1 LIPTTTRDIRLP
13 GAENREILV
22 EGRVQNKHDGS
33 SAIVCGFLR
42 IALMPFKFLPVLAI
56 LAALAA
62 CAGLPGG
69 GAASEGAR
77 KAPEA
82 LLADGDGALER
93 NELPEAAR
101 AYRLAAEASDD
112 EAIAEQ
118 ATRTAFD
125 HSQMREAALAADRW
139 LALNPTSEQ
148 ARRYAGVAALELHR
162 LDVAEEHFAQLL
174 ASGAYISPA
183 AGFLALLPVVS
194 EHGTAPDVT
203 ELFRRLAARHPDV
216 AEGQHALGSAALR
229 SDNFELAVESARR
242 AAELAKY
249 WVPARMLLARA
260 LIASGD
266 EQAGLDAAR
275 ELVMAPDADVATHL
289 EYALMLAATGRYEEA
304 RAMLTPYAT
313 GETVIPGAVRSLGVL
328 DLEQGDLDAATQ
340 RFEDLLST
348 GSQSYE
354 ALYFLG
360 SIADRRGDEERAL
373 RYYSRVAGGDY
384 ALAAQGRVA
393 RIKAGQAGLD
403 AGLRHLEEFA
413 RGHPQV
419 GPDVVTVR
427 AGLATALEDPERA
440 MAILDAGLAQYPDS
454 LDLRMS
460 RVFAYERRG
469 DSDAAIRDLRQL
481 LRERPGDATVQ
492 NALGYTLADRDR
504 SLDEAHALIA
514 AALAQ
519 TPDNAAVLDSMGWV
533 LFRQGR
539 LPEALEYLKRA
550 NDLGDDAEIDLHLG
564 EVQWAL
570 GDRDAARATW
580 QQALEAYP
588 NDVRLKER
596 LERAQP

>member
-1 LIPTTTRDIRLP
+1 
-13 GAENREILV
+13 
-22 EGRVQNKHDGS
+22 
-33 SAIVCGFLR
+33 
-42 IALMPFKFLPVLAI
+42 MPFKFLPVLAI
-56 LAALAA
+56 LAVLAA

-69 GAASEGAR
+69 GASPEGAR

-229 SDNFELAVESARR
+229 SENFALAVESARR
-242 AAELAKY
+242 ATELAKY

-260 LIASGD
+260 LIASGE

-328 DLEQGDLDAATQ
+328 DLEQGDLDAAAQ

-360 SIADRRGDEERAL
+360 NIADRRGDQERAL

-393 RIKAGQAGLD
+393 RIKAGQAGLET
-403 AGLRHLEEFA
+403 GLRHLEEYA
-413 RGHPQV
+413 RGHPQL
-419 GPDVVTVR
+419 GPDVVGVQ
-427 AGLATALEDPERA
+427 AGLATALGDPDGA

-504 SLDEAHALIA
+504 HLEEAYALIA

-533 LFRQGR
+533 QFRQGR
-539 LPEALEYLKRA
+539 LPEALDYLKRA
-550 NDLGDDAEIDLHLG
+550 NELGDDAEIDLHLG

-580 QQALEAYP
+580 QRALEAYP

>member
-1 LIPTTTRDIRLP
+1 
-13 GAENREILV
+13 
-22 EGRVQNKHDGS
+22 
-33 SAIVCGFLR
+33 
-42 IALMPFKFLPVLAI
+42 MPFKFLPVLAI

-413 RGHPQV
+413 RGHPQS
-419 GPDVVTVR
+419 GPDVVGVR

-539 LPEALEYLKRA
+539 LAEALECLKRA